1 MIQYFMDFGI
11 NIETIKNRTIMKTK
25 FFFGM
30 LFVVFLTVAGLTAC
44 SDDKEPEIP
53 AFVENARILENGE
66 TLSPRTIVHLEGQG
80 YLETDDVTL
89 NFFWET
95 GDKLIPE
102 GSIKGYYAKV
112 ISKSSNGITIQMPYR
127 KPASRVE
134 VNLMRDGK
142 IMNIGNVNL
151 TNGLTP
157 IGLNLYGVYNATKI
171 ETNLEKQITRW
182 VAEDNDISDLESWTL
197 DIHPDFHSAVGVY
210 RAYGICGLSKENDNQ
225 YPFFFDLCTQ
235 EWSKLSDINTIAL
248 FSNGSVIGAIQS
260 YDGKLYGANTI
271 SDNLERSEYYASSRA
286 SSPQPT
292 LRFTLPD
299 RINAEQLGEYPG
311 AFTSQYIL
319 LSANKGNGKWI
330 PVLFHPYNGFATL
343 DEIDADRLIPF
354 SVRTTTKY
362 EKENSQWIYGFIVV
376 RGESENGCMSLFY
389 AIDDNLSLMKE
400 PITSYPN
407 KTLSATANYDR
418 PGTLTVHFEANR
430 SGNVTSEYSFEKKEW
445 SPINVFGSF
454 DEIVWIN

>member
-1 MIQYFMDFGI
+1 
-11 NIETIKNRTIMKTK
+11 
-25 FFFGM
+25 
-30 LFVVFLTVAGLTAC
+30 
-44 SDDKEPEIP
+44 
-53 AFVENARILENGE
+53 
-66 TLSPRTIVHLEGQG
+66 
-80 YLETDDVTL
+80 
-89 NFFWET
+89 
-95 GDKLIPE
+95 
-102 GSIKGYYAKV
+102 
-112 ISKSSNGITIQMPYR
+112 MPYR

>member
-1 MIQYFMDFGI
+1 
-11 NIETIKNRTIMKTK
+11 MKTK
-25 FFFGM
+25 
-30 LFVVFLTVAGLTAC
+30 VFLKMLLMAFFAVAGLTAC
-44 SDDKEPEIP
+44 SDDKEPKIS
-53 AFVENARILENGE
+53 AFVENARIMENGE
-66 TLSPRTIVHLEGQG
+66 TLSPGTIVHLEGQG

-102 GSIKGYYAKV
+102 GSTKGYYAKV

-134 VNLMRDGK
+134 VNLMRGGK

-151 TNGLTP
+151 TDGLTP
-157 IGLNLYGVYNATKI
+157 RELNLYGVYNATKI
-171 ETNLEKQITRW
+171 ETSLEKQITRW
-182 VAEDNDISDLESWTL
+182 VAENNDISDLESWTL
-197 DIHPDFHSAVGVY
+197 DIHPDFHSAVGVC
-210 RAYGICGLSKENDNQ
+210 RAYGICGLSKENHKQ

-248 FSNGSVIGAIQS
+248 FSNGYVIGAIQS
-260 YDGKLYGANTI
+260 VDDKLYGANVI
-271 SDNLERSEYYASSRA
+271 SDNLERSENYAISRTSA
-286 SSPQPT
+286 QPHT

-299 RINAEQLGEYPG
+299 GINAEQFGEYPG
-311 AFTSQYIL
+311 AFTSQYVL

-330 PVLFHPYNGFATL
+330 PVFFFPDYGFAKL

-354 SVRTTTKY
+354 SVYSATKD
-362 EKENSQWIYGFIVV
+362 EKESSQWISGFIVV

-389 AIDDNLSLMKE
+389 VLDDNLSLTKE
-400 PITSYPN
+400 PVASYPD
-407 KTLSATANYDR
+407 KALSATANYDR
-418 PGTLTVHFEANR
+418 PGTLTVHFEANQ
-430 SGNVTSEYSFEKKEW
+430 SGNITSEYSFEKKEW
-445 SPINVFGSF
+445 TPINVFGSF

>member
-1 MIQYFMDFGI
+1 MI
-11 NIETIKNRTIMKTK
+11 KTK
-25 FFFGM
+25 LFFGM
-30 LFVVFLTVAGLTAC
+30 LFVAFLTVAGLTAC
-44 SDDKEPEIP
+44 SDDKEPEIS

-66 TLSPRTIVHLEGQG
+66 TLSPGTIVHLEGRG

-134 VNLMRDGK
+134 VNLMRNSK
-142 IMNIGNVNL
+142 FMNIGNVNL

-157 IGLNLYGVYNATKI
+157 TELNLYGVYNATKI
-171 ETNLEKQITRW
+171 EMSLEKQITRW
-182 VAEDNDISDLESWTL
+182 VTEDNDISNLESWSL
-197 DIHPDFHSAVGVY
+197 DIRPDFHSAVGVY

-225 YPFFFDLCTQ
+225 YPFFIDLCTQ
-235 EWSKLSDINTIAL
+235 EWSKLSNINTIAL

-260 YDGKLYGANTI
+260 VDGKLYGVNAI
-271 SDNLERSEYYASSRA
+271 SDNLERSENYASSRA
-286 SSPQPT
+286 SSPQPI
-292 LRFTLPD
+292 LSFTLPD
-299 RINAEQLGEYPG
+299 GINAEQFGEYPG
-311 AFTSQYIL
+311 AFTSQYVL

-330 PVLFHPYNGFATL
+330 PVLFHPNHGFATL
-343 DEIDADRLIPF
+343 DEIDAERLIPF
-354 SVRTTTKY
+354 SVRTTTKD
-362 EKENSQWIYGFIVV
+362 EKENIQWISGFIVV
-376 RGESENGCMSLFY
+376 QGESENGSMSLFY
-389 AIDDNLSLMKE
+389 AMDDNLSLTKE
-400 PITSYPN
+400 PVASYPN
-407 KTLSATANYDR
+407 KALSATANYDR

-430 SGNVTSEYSFEKKEW
+430 GGNVTFEYSFEKKEW
-445 SPINVFGSF
+445 TPINVFGSF